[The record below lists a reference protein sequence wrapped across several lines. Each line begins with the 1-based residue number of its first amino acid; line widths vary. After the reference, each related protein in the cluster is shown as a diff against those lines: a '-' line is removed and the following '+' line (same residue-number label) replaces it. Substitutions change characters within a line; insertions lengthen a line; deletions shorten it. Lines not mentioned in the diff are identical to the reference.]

1 MKSIIEK
8 LSFQYHSLDD
18 TSQVIVDV
26 IILVGFAFF
35 ACLLFVL
42 IVNLIVIL

>member
-1 MKSIIEK
+1 MRNLIEK
-8 LSFQYHSLDD
+8 LSFQYHSLSDEN
-18 TSQVIVDV
+18 QIIVDV
-26 IILVGFAFF
+26 IVLVGFAFF